1 MKVPKHASKCTFGMK
16 AYRFSATKL
25 QLCFVNCYIMIIFVL
40 KMCEFNIYEET
51 GKQVR
56 QKSYSTFT

>member
-1 MKVPKHASKCTFGMK
+1 MHVWYE

-40 KMCEFNIYEET
+40 KL
-51 GKQVR
+51 R
-56 QKSYSTFT
+56 